1 MPPTLSRNGALAQ
14 LLAEFRGR
22 EIVALLNRGN
32 RGDGVIHLG
41 GRQFFSDVGIAPREF
56 HETADPGQ
64 MRGDVLLVYGA
75 GAMSRGTHSLPRLL
89 RTIAPHFQDIVFLPS
104 SFDVQ
109 VPAVRAF
116 AQTWD
121 RKYSVF
127 CRELVSFDSLRK
139 IGVKPKVLLLGHDL
153 AFHLDYTPW
162 ASRPAKGSA
171 GLFRHDNE
179 AAYGRLPHNLDVT
192 EDASHGTDSE
202 PEKLLDFVSR
212 FEDVHTDRCH
222 GAITA
227 AMMGRKVTFY
237 RNNYFKNRAIYDH
250 SLATMPQVRF
260 VNRTAFSFAQFTRA
274 IYWSRMRPVEM
285 KVRRV
290 FQGKPRPSQPSSS
303 VRYETR

>member
-14 LLAEFRGR
+14 LLSDYRGR
-22 EIVALLNRGN
+22 EVVALLNRGN

-41 GRQFFSDVGIAPREF
+41 GRQFFASVGIAPREF
-56 HETADPGQ
+56 HETDDLGG
-64 MRGDVLLVYGA
+64 MHGDVLLIYGA
-75 GAMSRGTHSLPRLL
+75 GALSRGTHSLPRVL
-89 RTIAPHFQDIVFLPS
+89 RTIAPRFSEIVILPS
-104 SFDVQ
+104 SFDLSE
-109 VPAVRAF
+109 PAVRNF
-116 AQTWD
+116 AQSWD

-139 IGVKPKVLLLGHDL
+139 LGVKPKVLLLGHDL
-153 AFHLDYTPW
+153 AFHLDVSRW
-162 ASRPAKGSA
+162 AARPAEGSA

-179 AAYGRLPHNLDVT
+179 AAYGRLPRDLDVI
-192 EDASHGTDSE
+192 EDASYGSDAE

-212 FEDVHTDRCH
+212 FAVVHTDRCH

-250 SLATMPQVRF
+250 SLAAMPHVRF
-260 VNRTAFSFAQFTRA
+260 VNRTPFSFAQFTRA
-274 IYWSRMRPVEM
+274 LYWSRMRPVEM

-290 FQGKPRPSQPSSS
+290 FQGKPRPARPSSS

>member
-1 MPPTLSRNGALAQ
+1 MSPPLSKNGALAQ
-14 LLAEFRGR
+14 LLGDFRGR

-41 GRQFFSDVGIAPREF
+41 GRQFFAGVGIAPREF
-56 HETADPGQ
+56 RETDDLSQ

-75 GAMSRGTHSLPRLL
+75 GAMSRGTHTLPRLL
-89 RTIAPHFQDIVFLPS
+89 RTVAPRFSEIVFLPS
-104 SFDVQ
+104 SFDLREPV
-109 VPAVRAF
+109 VRAF
-116 AQTWD
+116 AQSWD

-127 CRELVSFDSLRK
+127 CRELVSFDALRQL
-139 IGVKPKVLLLGHDL
+139 GVKPKVLLLGHDL
-153 AFHLDYTPW
+153 AFHLDVSPW
-162 ASRPAKGSA
+162 AARPAQGSA

-179 AAYGRLPHNLDVT
+179 AAYGRLPRDLDVI
-192 EDASHGTDSE
+192 EDASHGTEND
-202 PEKLLDFVSR
+202 PEKLLDFVAR
-212 FEDVHTDRCH
+212 FAVIHTDRCH

-250 SLATMPQVRF
+250 SLAGLPHVRF
-260 VNRTAFSFAQFTRA
+260 VNRTPFSFAQFTRA

-290 FQGKPRPSQPSSS
+290 FQGKPRPRSTSSS
-303 VRYETR
+303 VRYEPR